1 LESLIAQLLLLL
13 AILLFTAKLGGY
25 ISTLLHQPS
34 VLGEII
40 AGLIIGPSLI
50 NLLNTSYFHDPFLE
64 EMVHFLAEMGV
75 ILLMFVAGLEL
86 HFSELIKNSKV
97 SALVGILGVI
107 FPIILGWGV
116 GLIFNFDQEHA
127 IYLGMTLA
135 ATSVSISAQTLME
148 LKKIRTRVGLG
159 LLGAAIFD
167 DVLVI
172 LILSAFLALA
182 GGGSNIGTVI
192 LLFLRMVAFL
202 ALSTL
207 FGLWVL
213 PKIVHRVSPLPI
225 SQGVLTLALIVTL
238 VYGFAALVLG
248 SMAAIT
254 GAFLAG
260 LMFSRSPEKEPLER
274 GISALAYGFFVPIF
288 FVNIGLTVN
297 VRQVDLQVFWMII
310 LVSLAAIIGKL
321 LGGGL
326 GARLAG
332 YTTHESVQ
340 VGAGMVSRGEVGL
353 ILASV
358 GLNEGLVDSDLF
370 TVIVAMVIITTLI
383 TPPMLRFLFKEKKP
397 RLKSQTQPELEME
410 E

>member
-1 LESLIAQLLLLL
+1 MESLIAQLLLLL

>member
-1 LESLIAQLLLLL
+1 MENLVSQLLLLL
-13 AILLFTAKLGGY
+13 AILLLSAKLGGY
-25 ISTLLHQPS
+25 LSTLLHQPS

-50 NLLNTSYFHDPFLE
+50 NLLNMPYFHDPFIE
-64 EMVHFLAEMGV
+64 EMIHFLAEVGV

-86 HFSELIKNSKV
+86 HFSELLKNSKV

-107 FPIILGWGV
+107 LPVILGWAV
-116 GLIFNFDQEHA
+116 GLAFSFDQEHA
-127 IYLGMTLA
+127 LYLGMILA

-148 LKKIRTRVGLG
+148 LKVLRTRVGFG

-172 LILSAFLALA
+172 LLLSIFLALI
-182 GGGSNIGTVI
+182 GGGSTLGAVLLI
-192 LLFLRMVAFL
+192 LLRMVVFL
-202 ALSTL
+202 VVSTL

-213 PKIVHRVSPLPI
+213 PGIVHRISSLPI

-238 VYGFAALVLG
+238 IYGFAAQVLG

-260 LMFSRSPEKEPLER
+260 LMFSRSSEKERLER
-274 GISALAYGFFVPIF
+274 GISALSYGFFVPIF

-297 VRQVDLQVFWMII
+297 IRQIYSEVVWLI
-310 LVSLAAIIGKL
+310 LLVTFVAVLGKL
-321 LGGGL
+321 FGGGL

-332 YTTHESVQ
+332 YSTREAAQ

-358 GLNEGLVDSDLF
+358 GLSEGLVDSDLF

-383 TPPMLRFLFKEKKP
+383 TPPMLRSLFKERKP
-397 RLKSQTQPELEME
+397 RPKPQAKPELEME